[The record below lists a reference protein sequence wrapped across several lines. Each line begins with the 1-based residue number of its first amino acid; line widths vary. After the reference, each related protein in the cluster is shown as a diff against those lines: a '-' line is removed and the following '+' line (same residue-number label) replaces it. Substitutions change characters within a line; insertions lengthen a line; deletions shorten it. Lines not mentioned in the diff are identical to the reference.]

1 MNPIRVLIAD
11 DHAVIRE
18 ALRKLLEMQADI
30 KVVGEACDGVE
41 ALEQCRSLR
50 PDVVLLDIAMP
61 QLTGVGA
68 VSLIKQAV
76 PETEVVI
83 LSMYEK
89 EAYIHQTMKAGAL
102 GYVVKA
108 APSEYLLAAIRRA
121 SCGEFYL
128 SPTVRS
134 GVMESYLSD
143 HKEEPCSEGGYN
155 LLSERERQVFLLLV
169 EGNTTNQIGDILCV
183 SPKTIEK
190 HRSNIIKKL
199 GISQPVKMAQ
209 YAVRIGVLD
218 PDSWGA

>member
-11 DHAVIRE
+11 DHALIRE
-18 ALRKLLEMQADI
+18 GLSQLLELQTDI
-30 KVVGEACDGVE
+30 EVVGDAKDGVE
-41 ALEQCRSLR
+41 ALEKCRELR

-61 QLTGVGA
+61 RLTGVEA

-76 PETEVVI
+76 PEIEVVI

-89 EAYIHQTMKAGAL
+89 EVYIHQAMKAGAL
-102 GYVVKA
+102 GYVLKA
-108 APSEYLLAAIRRA
+108 GPSTYLLAAIRRA
-121 SCGEFYL
+121 SCGEIYL

-134 GVMESYLSD
+134 GVMESYLSG
-143 HKEEPCSEGGYN
+143 HKPESYTEGGYS

-169 EGNTTNQIGDILCV
+169 EGNSTNLISEILCI

-199 GISQPVKMAQ
+199 GISQPVKMVK

-218 PDSWGA
+218 PKFWGD